1 MLKNIDLYYSDVN
14 LLNDMLNFYY
24 LTKYTCYPF
33 MPVKLGFAIYKS
45 NIPYEYEFRV
55 RTAYFL
61 SFLHYHV
68 LPFYFIAD
76 SFLAGIGGSL
86 LEDRSFG
93 YELKQIKCNYL

>member
-1 MLKNIDLYYSDVN
+1 MSKNIDLYYSDVN

-68 LPFYFIAD
+68 LPFYFIA
-76 SFLAGIGGSL
+76 GYL
-86 LEDRSFG
+86 LGKISDAMIEKKNYDDI
-93 YELKQIKCNYL
+93 LQIIKDNYL